1 MENQDNSPKSL
12 EEVKEREIARQ
23 KALQMAKE
31 KAEERKK
38 NEKEQERRE
47 TKKFDWCFSNIS
59 KIIQHQREILDLQ
72 RKLEKKQAMMLAKA
86 NEKIDKCLKNLEIFN
101 KNQENIQQT
110 TLALMENHKAL
121 SQMQHDIFK
130 REVGWYERLK
140 LIEQYVI
147 THIASSE

>member
-1 MENQDNSPKSL
+1 MENQDNSAKSL

-38 NEKEQERRE
+38 NEKEQAR
-47 TKKFDWCFSNIS
+47 KFDWCFSNIS

-110 TLALMENHKAL
+110 TSALLENHKAL

-130 REVGWYERLK
+130 REVGSYERLK

-147 THIASSE
+147 TDIALIE

>member
-1 MENQDNSPKSL
+1 MENQDNSAKSL

-23 KALQMAKE
+23 KALQMQKE

-38 NEKEQERRE
+38 IEKEQERRE
-47 TKKFDWCFSNIS
+47 TRKFDWCFSNIS

-130 REVGWYERLK
+130 REVGSYERLK

-147 THIASSE
+147 TDIASSE

>member
-110 TLALMENHKAL
+110 TSALLENHKAL

-130 REVGWYERLK
+130 REVGSYERLK

-147 THIASSE
+147 TDIASSE

>member
-1 MENQDNSPKSL
+1 MENQNNSAKSL
-12 EEVKEREIARQ
+12 EEVKEQEIARQ

-38 NEKEQERRE
+38 NEKEQAR
-47 TKKFDWCFSNIS
+47 KFDWCFSNIS

-110 TLALMENHKAL
+110 TLALLENHKAL

-130 REVGWYERLK
+130 REVGSYERLK

-147 THIASSE
+147 TDIASSE

>member
-1 MENQDNSPKSL
+1 
-12 EEVKEREIARQ
+12 
-23 KALQMAKE
+23 
-31 KAEERKK
+31 
-38 NEKEQERRE
+38 
-47 TKKFDWCFSNIS
+47 
-59 KIIQHQREILDLQ
+59 
-72 RKLEKKQAMMLAKA
+72 MLAKA

-110 TLALMENHKAL
+110 TSALLENHKAL

-147 THIASSE
+147 TDIASSE